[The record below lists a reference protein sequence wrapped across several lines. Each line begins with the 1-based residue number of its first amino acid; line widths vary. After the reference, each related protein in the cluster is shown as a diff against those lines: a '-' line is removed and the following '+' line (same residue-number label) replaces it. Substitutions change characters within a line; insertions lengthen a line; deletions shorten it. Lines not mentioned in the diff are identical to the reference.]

1 MAMEADAKTFSL
13 FSAQSPVGLGGYFAA
28 PAINPVSPELIARTG
43 AGVAAGLVLSPLAAV
58 IAFIDPGDADAAA
71 CGPVLQGARATAQRT
86 KKGEARKDVGKGTPA
101 VDCSSTDQVQPLVDK
116 GGIARRDPTPV
127 ALAAYVRSRPV
138 GPPAPDTFAHQA

>member
-71 CGPVLQGARATAQRT
+71 RSEEHTSELQSLMRNSYAVFCL
-86 KKGEARKDVGKGTPA
+86 KKKKTHR
-101 VDCSSTDQVQPLVDK
+101 
-116 GGIARRDPTPV
+116 
-127 ALAAYVRSRPV
+127 
-138 GPPAPDTFAHQA
+138 

>member
-1 MAMEADAKTFSL
+1 MGVQTCALPISDAKTFSL

-71 CGPVLQGARATAQRT
+71 CGPVLPGARATAQRT
-86 KKGEARKDVGKGTPA
+86 KDRKSTRLN
-101 VDCSSTDQVQPLVDK
+101 SS
-116 GGIARRDPTPV
+116 
-127 ALAAYVRSRPV
+127 
-138 GPPAPDTFAHQA
+138 H

>member
-86 KKGEARKDVGKGTPA
+86 KMGEARKDRSEEHTSELQSLMRISYA
-101 VDCSSTDQVQPLVDK
+101 VFCLKKKKKQNQEMETK
-116 GGIARRDPTPV
+116 
-127 ALAAYVRSRPV
+127 
-138 GPPAPDTFAHQA
+138 